1 MRVDDQR
8 EARSSTF
15 RTQLLLEPRVQV
27 TIRLERCKPFV
38 CCWEGA
44 AAPARRQRSPRHP
57 GLLVMRRVRHEAGG
71 YPEVG
76 VSSPA
81 QGAAMGCTAVQPSHT
96 SSEVDIGGSTSR
108 GAAATQRP
116 GRSRREATLDMHT
129 CWGPAQERQRS
140 LGLWGA
146 SQPPPATW
154 LAAAE
159 LQMTAWS
166 ASARRRRRLLRSGNV
181 ETHTSG
187 CRSW

>member
-1 MRVDDQR
+1 LQALRVLLGG
-8 EARSSTF
+8 RSGP
-15 RTQLLLEPRVQV
+15 RTKTE
-27 TIRLERCKPFV
+27 K
-38 CCWEGA
+38 
-44 AAPARRQRSPRHP
+44 RHP

-96 SSEVDIGGSTSR
+96 SSEIDIGGSTSR

-146 SQPPPATW
+146 SQPPPAAW

-159 LQMTAWS
+159 LQMTTWS
-166 ASARRRRRLLRSGNV
+166 ASVGGGGDCCAAAMLKHTLVGAGRGSKSRGWRRVARSRGPFGGRGRCGIATVAS
-181 ETHTSG
+181 
-187 CRSW
+187 